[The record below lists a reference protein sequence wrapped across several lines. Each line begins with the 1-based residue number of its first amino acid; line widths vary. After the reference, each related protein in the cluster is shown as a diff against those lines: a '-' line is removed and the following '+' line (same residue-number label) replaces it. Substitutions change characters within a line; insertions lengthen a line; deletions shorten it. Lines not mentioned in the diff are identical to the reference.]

1 MAVLSFQKDYQT
13 QTSLG
18 FHIGSI
24 AVIAEDYLMQNRF
37 FTDGHLD
44 NNAVKIILPVF
55 WWISHISFRTQWRE
69 EFFELWFNFIT
80 FISIIRVNT
89 AEGP

>member
-1 MAVLSFQKDYQT
+1 MAVLSFQKDCQT

-37 FTDGHLD
+37 STDEDLESSQV
-44 NNAVKIILPVF
+44 NC
-55 WWISHISFRTQWRE
+55 
-69 EFFELWFNFIT
+69 
-80 FISIIRVNT
+80 IRATLAGVEKKG
-89 AEGP
+89 A